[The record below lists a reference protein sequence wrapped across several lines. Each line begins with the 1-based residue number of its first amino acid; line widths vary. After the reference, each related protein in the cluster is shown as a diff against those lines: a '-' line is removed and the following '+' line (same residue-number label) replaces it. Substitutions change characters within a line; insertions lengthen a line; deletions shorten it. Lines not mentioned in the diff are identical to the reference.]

1 MISTIVWG
9 IIFIVFTV
17 SIVLFISCGLV
28 VAGDNILIWVLLIPT
43 VLSRIG
49 LGLAGSYRV
58 LVSIRL
64 SGILEDLVFQYL

>member
-9 IIFIVFTV
+9 IIFIVFAV